1 MVKNVGWWV
10 LHSLTQ
16 SNSCQHLMVLVRQS
30 AELYFFKCEIFA
42 IVKIWIMIL
51 KGLSVLGKDI
61 QEFVLF
67 QNLQWIYAT
76 EPKLRTN
83 KTNNL
88 HQML

>member
-1 MVKNVGWWV
+1 
-10 LHSLTQ
+10 
-16 SNSCQHLMVLVRQS
+16 
-30 AELYFFKCEIFA
+30 
-42 IVKIWIMIL
+42 MIL

>member
-1 MVKNVGWWV
+1 
-10 LHSLTQ
+10 
-16 SNSCQHLMVLVRQS
+16 
-30 AELYFFKCEIFA
+30 
-42 IVKIWIMIL
+42 MIL

-61 QEFVLF
+61 QEFILF

-83 KTNNL
+83 NTKYL